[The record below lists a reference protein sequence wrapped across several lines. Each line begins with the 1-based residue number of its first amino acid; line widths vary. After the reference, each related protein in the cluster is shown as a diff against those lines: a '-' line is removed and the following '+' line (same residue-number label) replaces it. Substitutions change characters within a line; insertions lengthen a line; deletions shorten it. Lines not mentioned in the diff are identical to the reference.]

1 MSPVGAIALSGMK
14 AALQRFD
21 AAANNIANVRSHGP
35 LPSTAATGYPP
46 PYAPVDVV
54 QMSVPGGGVVSR
66 IINSPRGP
74 IAYYDPSAP
83 YADAS
88 GMIAAPDVDL
98 ATETINLITAELDF
112 AANLMV
118 LRAESDMLASLFDV
132 KA

>member
-1 MSPVGAIALSGMK
+1 MSPVSAIALSGMK

-21 AAANNIANVRSHGP
+21 AAANNIANVRSYGP
-35 LPSTAATGYPP
+35 LPSAAATGYPP
-46 PYAPVDVV
+46 PYTPVDVV

-74 IAYYDPSAP
+74 VAYYDPSAP
-83 YADAS
+83 YADAN
-88 GMIAAPDVDL
+88 GMVAAPDIDI
-98 ATETINLITAELDF
+98 ATEFVDLITAELDF

-118 LRAESDMLASLFDV
+118 LRVESDMMASLFDI